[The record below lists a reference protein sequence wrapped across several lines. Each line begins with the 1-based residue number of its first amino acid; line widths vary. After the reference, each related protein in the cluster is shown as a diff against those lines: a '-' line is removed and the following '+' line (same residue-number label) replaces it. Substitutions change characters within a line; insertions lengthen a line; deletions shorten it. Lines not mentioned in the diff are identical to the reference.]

1 MTASALHWR
10 ENRVRQEIY
19 KQHLKNTST
28 LANGTNAQGT
38 NGEMTSLQEQMS
50 FAGLADRVPIRQR
63 KGLLH
68 WLIRLLSPWD

>member
-28 LANGTNAQGT
+28 LANETNARGT
-38 NGEMTSLQEQMS
+38 NGGTPPLPEQIS
-50 FAGLADRVPIRQR
+50 CVGLADRVPIRQR
-63 KGLLH
+63 KGLVR
-68 WLIRLLSPWD
+68 WLIRLLSLA